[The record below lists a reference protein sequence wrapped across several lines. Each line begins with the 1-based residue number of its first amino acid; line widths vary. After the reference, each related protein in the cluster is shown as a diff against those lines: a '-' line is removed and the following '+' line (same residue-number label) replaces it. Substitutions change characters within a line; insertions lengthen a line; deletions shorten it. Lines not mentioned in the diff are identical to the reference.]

1 MDRLDMA
8 IALLQEAK
16 EEKERLAQY
25 NKEYSK
31 LSFYGSPDYD
41 PEENRRFWKKWSRV
55 PKKSVINDNIKMAR
69 RLLLGERM

>member
-16 EEKERLAQY
+16 AEKERLA
-25 NKEYSK
+25 EFEDELSK
-31 LSFYGSPDYD
+31 VPRRPTCEADYEKRD
-41 PEENRRFWKKWSRV
+41 RFWDKWPRI

-69 RLLLGERM
+69 RLLLGEYR

>member
-16 EEKERLAQY
+16 EEKERLVDY
-25 NKEYSK
+25 EKENAKICYDD
-31 LSFYGSPDYD
+31 PDRYRKW
-41 PEENRRFWKKWSRV
+41 EELHRKYPRT

-69 RLLLGERM
+69 RIILGEYM